1 MSQSKPLTQRQ
12 IQVLEALAD
21 FWREGRS
28 PTTSELMERL
38 RLQTIS
44 GLDDMLGRLQSKGF
58 VLIEQPGR
66 GKQRRFELTGQ
77 GKALTGMGLP
87 VLGSIPAG
95 PLQEAIQ
102 QNDDWLEDA
111 GSLLRHKPGDFLLRV
126 SGDSML
132 LSGILPND
140 LVLLR
145 PGIQPRSGEIVAAQ
159 IFDET
164 SGAIEATLKHLDYID
179 GKKLVRLR
187 AANPAYPDREFP
199 AQRVSVAGV
208 FRGLVREAQH

>member
-1 MSQSKPLTQRQ
+1 MNPAKPLTDRQ

-28 PTTSELMERL
+28 PTTSELMQRL

-44 GLDDMLGRLQSKGF
+44 GLDDMLGRLQTKGF
-58 VLIEQPGR
+58 LLIEQPGK
-66 GKQRRFELTGQ
+66 GKQRRFELTVQ
-77 GKALTGMGLP
+77 GKAITGLGIP

-102 QNDDWLEDA
+102 QNDEWVEDA

-132 LSGILPND
+132 HAGILPHD

-145 PGIQPRSGEIVAAQ
+145 PGVEPRNGEIVAAQ
-159 IFDET
+159 ITDEV
-164 SGAIEATLKHLDYID
+164 SGSVEATLKHLDYLE
-179 GKKLVRLR
+179 GKKKVRLR

-199 AQRVSVAGV
+199 ARNVSVAGV
-208 FRGLVREAQH
+208 FRGLVRDSSH